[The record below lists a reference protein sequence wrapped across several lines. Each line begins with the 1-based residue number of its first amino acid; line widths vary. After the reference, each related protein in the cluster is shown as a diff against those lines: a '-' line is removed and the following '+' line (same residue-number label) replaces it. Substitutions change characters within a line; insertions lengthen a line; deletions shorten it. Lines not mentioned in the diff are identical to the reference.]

1 LQYKDKQMEERGDV
15 SFDYIGDVGNYNPL
29 NIISNCLITSIKFND
44 KHEKIIRRLLNVGL
58 ENLQHIPL
66 QKTYLDL
73 LKQMLQ
79 YDLLDENN
87 IIRFK
92 KISFYSQELYWFEF
106 PLKSYIEIR
115 ITPWCPKHKT
125 EFIIALGNLSKR
137 LYVIEAC
144 DEKIDIFHHKQIVD
158 MSVCAVNDSA
168 VNDFIMSNL
177 HYTIDDVKELENPNT
192 SKSNSNCIIS

>member
-1 LQYKDKQMEERGDV
+1 MEERGDV

-44 KHEKIIRRLLNVGL
+44 KHEKIIRRLLNIGL

-66 QKTYLDL
+66 QKIYLDL

-92 KISFYSQELYWFEF
+92 KTAVFSEELYMFEL

-115 ITPWCPKHKT
+115 IARCCPKQKT

-158 MSVCAVNDSA
+158 TSICAINDCA

>member
-1 LQYKDKQMEERGDV
+1 MEERGDV

-44 KHEKIIRRLLNVGL
+44 KHEKIIRRLLNIGL

-66 QKTYLDL
+66 QKIYLDL

-92 KISFYSQELYWFEF
+92 KTAVFSEELYMFEL

-115 ITPWCPKHKT
+115 IARCCPKQKT

-158 MSVCAVNDSA
+158 TSVCAVNDCA

>member
-1 LQYKDKQMEERGDV
+1 MEERGDV

-92 KISFYSQELYWFEF
+92 KISFYSQELYLFEF

-115 ITPWCPKHKT
+115 ITPCCPKHKT

-158 MSVCAVNDSA
+158 TSICAINDCA